1 MVPLG
6 GALTVTGS
14 SKLFSLTRVALP
26 GPLRYVE
33 MPGVGVGMSLVRV
46 DVKVGVAEGVG
57 DALADGLAMGD
68 GEALG
73 DGIGIGVTVGTG
85 VGIATG
91 FRTPLDFFLTQ
102 TNFPDLL
109 LHSNSVVLLFAVS
122 PTFLQS
128 APLFTAACDGVTA
141 TKEKRQPRITIHER
155 ALLTRPLRRSIA
167 LPCALD
173 MFPSCPTVYP

>member
-1 MVPLG
+1 MG
-6 GALTVTGS
+6 
-14 SKLFSLTRVALP
+14 
-26 GPLRYVE
+26 
-33 MPGVGVGMSLVRV
+33 LVRV
-46 DVKVGVAEGVG
+46 EVKVGVAEGVG

-73 DGIGIGVTVGTG
+73 DGIGVGVTVGTG

-109 LHSNSVVLLFAVS
+109 LHSNSVVLLFTVS

-128 APLFTAACDGVTA
+128 PPLFTAACDGVTA
-141 TKEKRQPRITIHER
+141 NKE
-155 ALLTRPLRRSIA
+155 
-167 LPCALD
+167 
-173 MFPSCPTVYP
+173 

>member
-1 MVPLG
+1 M
-6 GALTVTGS
+6 
-14 SKLFSLTRVALP
+14 
-26 GPLRYVE
+26 
-33 MPGVGVGMSLVRV
+33 
-46 DVKVGVAEGVG
+46 KVGVAEGVG
-57 DALADGLAMGD
+57 DALADGLEMGD

-73 DGIGIGVTVGTG
+73 DGTG
-85 VGIATG
+85 VEIATG

-141 TKEKRQPRITIHER
+141 NKEKRQPRITIHER
-155 ALLTRPLRRSIA
+155 AVLTRPLRRNID

>member
-14 SKLFSLTRVALP
+14 SKLFSLARVALP

-73 DGIGIGVTVGTG
+73 DGTG

-141 TKEKRQPRITIHER
+141 NKEKRQPRITIHER
-155 ALLTRPLRRSIA
+155 AVLTRPLRRNID
-167 LPCALD
+167 LPFALD

>member
-1 MVPLG
+1 M
-6 GALTVTGS
+6 
-14 SKLFSLTRVALP
+14 
-26 GPLRYVE
+26 
-33 MPGVGVGMSLVRV
+33 
-46 DVKVGVAEGVG
+46 GVAEGVG

-73 DGIGIGVTVGTG
+73 DGTG

-141 TKEKRQPRITIHER
+141 NKEKRQPRITIHER
-155 ALLTRPLRRSIA
+155 AVLTRPLRRNID

>member
-1 MVPLG
+1 M
-6 GALTVTGS
+6 
-14 SKLFSLTRVALP
+14 
-26 GPLRYVE
+26 
-33 MPGVGVGMSLVRV
+33 
-46 DVKVGVAEGVG
+46 KVGVAEGVG

-73 DGIGIGVTVGTG
+73 DGTG

-141 TKEKRQPRITIHER
+141 NKEKRQPRITIHER
-155 ALLTRPLRRSIA
+155 AVLTRPLRRNID
-167 LPCALD
+167 LPFALD

>member
-1 MVPLG
+1 M
-6 GALTVTGS
+6 
-14 SKLFSLTRVALP
+14 
-26 GPLRYVE
+26 
-33 MPGVGVGMSLVRV
+33 
-46 DVKVGVAEGVG
+46 KVGVSEGVG

-73 DGIGIGVTVGTG
+73 DGTG

-141 TKEKRQPRITIHER
+141 NKEKRQPRITIHER
-155 ALLTRPLRRSIA
+155 AVLTRPLRRNID

>member
-1 MVPLG
+1 
-6 GALTVTGS
+6 
-14 SKLFSLTRVALP
+14 
-26 GPLRYVE
+26 
-33 MPGVGVGMSLVRV
+33 
-46 DVKVGVAEGVG
+46 VKVGVAEGVG

-73 DGIGIGVTVGTG
+73 DGTG

-141 TKEKRQPRITIHER
+141 NKEKRQPRITIHER
-155 ALLTRPLRRSIA
+155 AVLTRPLRRNID

>member
-1 MVPLG
+1 M
-6 GALTVTGS
+6 
-14 SKLFSLTRVALP
+14 
-26 GPLRYVE
+26 
-33 MPGVGVGMSLVRV
+33 
-46 DVKVGVAEGVG
+46 KVGVAEGVG

-73 DGIGIGVTVGTG
+73 DGTG

-91 FRTPLDFFLTQ
+91 FRTSLDFFLTQ

-141 TKEKRQPRITIHER
+141 NKEKRQPRITIHER
-155 ALLTRPLRRSIA
+155 AVLTRPLRRNID